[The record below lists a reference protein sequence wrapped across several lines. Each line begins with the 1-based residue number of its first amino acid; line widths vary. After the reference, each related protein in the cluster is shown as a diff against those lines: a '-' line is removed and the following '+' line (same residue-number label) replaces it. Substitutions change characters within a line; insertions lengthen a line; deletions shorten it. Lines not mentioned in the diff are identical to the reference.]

1 MQQKL
6 CLCHPFEGL
15 SKEISMVSEYDC
27 LRCFLSKNTVRGE
40 RKPFSL
46 LKRTLVLLSTREIT
60 LLQDLRTLR
69 LNHIF

>member
-27 LRCFLSKNTVRGE
+27 LRCFLSKNSAGGKKTIQ
-40 RKPFSL
+40 L
-46 LKRTLVLLSTREIT
+46 A
-60 LLQDLRTLR
+60 
-69 LNHIF
+69 